1 MRPVDAALRLWN
13 KLPSASAHHLKKTLY
28 NYNKSEMKQI
38 NSFLFAILGIL
49 LLVACDNHGLKKTKS
64 GLLYKIISD
73 EKNPVVKKGQFI
85 KLSFSQKISGV
96 KDTVLF
102 SSDSS
107 LPAYVRIDS
116 VSQTSYSPVEIFSML
131 RKGDS
136 AVVIQLADSIQKK
149 SQQPL
154 PPFIHKNDKI
164 ILTLRVQ
171 DVFNTEEAVQKDRQ
185 VAIEKFHSKEIKDV
199 EDYLKLHNIQAEKTA
214 MGTFVEI
221 KTPGD
226 GPLIDS
232 GKQVSVIY
240 TGKAFPSGKVFQ
252 SNDDEKKEPVKFV
265 IGRKAIIPGWD
276 DGLRLLKKGSKAT
289 LYIPAFLAYDQ
300 QPGPGRTPN
309 ENLIF
314 DVSILD
320 VTDAPAESA
329 MPMRP
334 GAMSRPE
341 MHQPAHK

>member
-1 MRPVDAALRLWN
+1 M
-13 KLPSASAHHLKKTLY
+13 KK
-28 NYNKSEMKQI
+28 I
-38 NSFLFAILGIL
+38 NSLLFALLGIL
-49 LLVACDNHGLKKTKS
+49 LLTACNNQGLKKTKS

-85 KLSFSQKISGV
+85 KLSFSQKINGV
-96 KDTVLF
+96 KDSVLF

-116 VSQTSYSPVEIFSML
+116 VPQTSYSPVEIFSLL

-154 PPFIHKNDKI
+154 PPFLHKKDKI
-164 ILTLRVQ
+164 VLTLRVT
-171 DVFNTEEAVQKDRQ
+171 DVFDTEDAVQKDRQ
-185 VAIEKFHSKEIKDV
+185 GGLDAFHAKEIKQV
-199 EDYLKLHNIQAEKTA
+199 ENYLQQHNIQATKTA

-221 KTPGD
+221 KNPGE
-226 GPLIDS
+226 GALIDS
-232 GKQVSVIY
+232 GKQVSVLY
-240 TGKAFPSGKVFQ
+240 TGKLFPSGKIFET
-252 SNDDEKKEPVKFV
+252 NDKDDGQPVKFV
-265 IGRKAIIPGWD
+265 VGRHGIIAGWD
-276 DGLRLLKKGSKAT
+276 DGVRLLKKGGTAT
-289 LYIPAFLAYDQ
+289 FYIPAFLAYDQ

-314 DVSILD
+314 DVKIVD
-320 VTDAPAESA
+320 VTDAPAEGQ

-334 GAMSRPE
+334 GASARPGT
-341 MHQPAHK
+341 HPKPVAPVKK